1 MALSSISTH
10 KLACILAPIDIPKT
24 AESKQSQIAASEVS
38 DTAICVQE
46 KWIVHKTHFVHSFNP
61 RKSLFHA
68 GYEGYCFY
76 MAGLGEHIYRLDF
89 FCFVPQLFQ
98 YLNIPG

>member
-10 KLACILAPIDIPKT
+10 KLACILAPIDIPQT

-38 DTAICVQE
+38 DTAICAQE
-46 KWIVHKTHFVHSFNP
+46 KRIVHKIYFVHSFNL

-68 GYEGYCFY
+68 GYEGYRFN
-76 MAGLGEHIYRLDF
+76 MTGLGKHIYRLDF
-89 FCFVPQLFQ
+89 FCFIPQLFQ